1 MSIHTNL
8 PGKKFPDS
16 LVGRG
21 KSGNVIGPNWLEN
34 TQFSNSLNLL
44 PREII
49 NDMFK
54 QTHQAIHETLT
65 FDRRE
70 QCPKQIRLAH
80 LRPLMLN

>member
-21 KSGNVIGPNWLEN
+21 KRGNVINANWLQN
-34 TQFSNSLNLL
+34 ARFSNSLNLF
-44 PREII
+44 PGEII
-49 NDMFK
+49 NDVFK

-70 QCPKQIRLAH
+70 QCLTHLRLAH